1 MKIRE
6 AHSGVGR
13 KWKSDRTKK
22 TLNSRYTQ
30 LELNITWEN
39 PLLLSNGNGR
49 FLIRNWS

>member
-49 FLIRNWS
+49 FLIRN